1 MIGHHARFR
10 ENDDLPVWRG
20 PAAKKGAMFKCA
32 RANHAQNYAQ
42 WGCAMQYWGITL
54 TMLRSSYACEGLS

>member
-20 PAAKKGAMFKCA
+20 PAAEKKTPFFSVPALITRKIMRSGD
-32 RANHAQNYAQ
+32 AQCNT
-42 WGCAMQYWGITL
+42 G
-54 TMLRSSYACEGLS
+54 E